1 LEKEL
6 QMISLIGFTGLILSF
21 VCNVI
26 VIGLY
31 YFKINQRFNQIFY
44 LALYCSLFFICLS
57 FFALMFAYISSDFS
71 NFNVFQNSH
80 SSKPLLY
87 KITGTWGNHEG
98 SMLLWLLIMSL
109 YNVFFSFNTTLE
121 EPMQK
126 LTIVFQ
132 SSLYLCFSLF
142 VILTS
147 NPFLVNSID
156 INEGLGLNPI
166 LQDPALAIHPPILY
180 TGYVGFSL
188 ILSLALAGLILNK
201 LDNIWIQV
209 LKRWTMFCWL
219 MLTGGIALG
228 SYWAY
233 YELGWGGWWFWD
245 PVENVSLMPW
255 ITGLALVHSL
265 MITKQEQ
272 LLKRWVVFLSILCF
286 SLSILG
292 TFLVRSG
299 ILTSV
304 HSFAADASRGIFILI
319 LFLTITGFSFII
331 FILKSPH
338 SNKQINLLFINK
350 TSALIINNIVML
362 IACITIL
369 LGTIYPIII
378 EVLTNKRMSVG
389 APYYNSTVL
398 PILLPGFLIMS
409 IAPMLSWQ
417 SNKLDK
423 IKNYIYILIVTSILT
438 LLITYLTKFNIWG
451 FTGTILGLWII
462 AASLLSILHNCL
474 KYKFKKF
481 FIYNNAL
488 IAHMGVGIMIIGIT
502 FSSIFQTKNNF
513 TIQTGE
519 IVNSGQYSLQLK
531 NLKIEEKNNFQ
542 ELLGIFLLHKKN
554 EFLTTIKSSKRYYY
568 VSKVITTEAGI
579 YHDWFQ
585 DFYLV
590 LGNEKNNKWSITI
603 YHNPLVSFIWIGVM
617 IMIFSGMVGIFKR

>member
-1 LEKEL
+1 
-6 QMISLIGFTGLILSF
+6 MISLIGFIGLILSF

-26 VIGLY
+26 VIGSH

-132 SSLYLCFSLF
+132 SFLYLCFSLF

-201 LDNIWIQV
+201 LDNLWIQV
-209 LKRWTMFCWL
+209 VKRWTMFCWL

-245 PVENVSLMPW
+245 PVENISLMPW

-265 MITKQEQ
+265 MITQQEQ
-272 LLKRWVVFLSILCF
+272 LLKRWIVFLSILCF

-417 SNKLDK
+417 SNKLVK
-423 IKNYIYILIVTSILT
+423 VKNYIYILIVTSILT
-438 LLITYLTKFNIWG
+438 VLITYLTKFNIWG
-451 FTGTILGLWII
+451 FIGTILGLWII

>member
-1 LEKEL
+1 
-6 QMISLIGFTGLILSF
+6 MISLIGFSGLILSF
-21 VCNVI
+21 IFNVI
-26 VIGLY
+26 VIGSY
-31 YFKINQRFNQIFY
+31 YFKINQRFNQTFY

-109 YNVFFSFNTTLE
+109 YNIFFSFNTTLE

-132 SSLYLCFSLF
+132 SFLYLCFSLF

-201 LDNIWIQV
+201 LDNLWIQV

-245 PVENVSLMPW
+245 PVENISLMPW

-272 LLKRWVVFLSILCF
+272 LLKRWVIFLSILCF

-350 TSALIINNIVML
+350 TSSLIINNVVML

-531 NLKIEEKNNFQ
+531 NLKIEKKNNFQ